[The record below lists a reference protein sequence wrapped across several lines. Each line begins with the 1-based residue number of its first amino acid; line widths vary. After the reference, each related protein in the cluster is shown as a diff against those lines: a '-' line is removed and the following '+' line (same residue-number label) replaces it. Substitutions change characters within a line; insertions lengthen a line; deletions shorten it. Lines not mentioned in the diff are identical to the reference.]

1 MFLNLTK
8 CLSTGEQT
16 PKGPVSGNKVPR
28 STHKPQITIPLAKN
42 SLKFLTW

>member
-16 PKGPVSGNKVPR
+16 PKRPALGYKVPR
-28 STHKPQITIPLAKN
+28 SAHKTQITISLAKN